1 MLIYIGAESGDQLLA
16 LARMPRL
23 RVGFVTDL
31 HIVPAE
37 FLEIKPETAA
47 AIFVLANALQREA
60 AAWAVAYGDVA
71 TPGITVPLALSHALV
86 CPWRRPDELRAS
98 NRMGNWFFWL
108 DDVTEGAD
116 SDTLV
121 DDLIEGCR
129 AVVAGEQPSIDHS
142 LIGALADIRAELA
155 AAPLWPLLATRWQEL
170 VVRTVVGHRRYR
182 EFTRALADGTPP
194 SPAEYMSITMGA
206 EATRVTHL
214 IAAEGLDVVDHLEP
228 LLQAIE
234 AQDHA
239 HRLVNDIQ
247 TVDRDRRDGDINVL
261 FLGVTPQEATDQA
274 EGYVAR
280 VHSVLR
286 PLVAAQVRAAIEVE
300 RQTSFTLAFYRA
312 MDYRM

>member
-1 MLIYIGAESGDQLLA
+1 M
-16 LARMPRL
+16 
-23 RVGFVTDL
+23 TDL
-31 HIVPAE
+31 PIGPAE

-47 AIFVLANALQREA
+47 AIFLLANTLQREA
-60 AAWAVAYGDVA
+60 AAWSAAYDDVA
-71 TPGITVPLALSHALV
+71 TLALTVPVALSNALV

-98 NRMGNWFFWL
+98 NRMGNWVFWL
-108 DDVTEGAD
+108 DDVIEGAD

-129 AVVAGEQPSIDHS
+129 AVAAGEQPSIDHS
-142 LIGALADIRAELA
+142 LMRGLADIRAELA
-155 AAPLWPLLATRWQEL
+155 AAPLWPVLATRWEER
-170 VVRTVVGHRRYR
+170 VMRTAVGYRHYR
-182 EFTRALADGTPP
+182 EFSRALAEGTPP
-194 SPAEYMSITMGA
+194 SPAEYMTVTLGV
-206 EATRVTHL
+206 EVTRVTHL

-239 HRLVNDIQ
+239 HRLVNDLQ

-274 EGYVAR
+274 EDYEAS
-280 VHSVLR
+280 VHSALR
-286 PLVAAQVRAAIEVE
+286 PLVAAQVRAAIEVD

>member
-1 MLIYIGAESGDQLLA
+1 
-16 LARMPRL
+16 
-23 RVGFVTDL
+23 VTDL
-31 HIVPAE
+31 HVVPAE
-37 FLEIKPETAA
+37 FLEIKPKTAA
-47 AIFVLANALQREA
+47 TIFFLANKLQREA
-60 AAWAVAYGDVA
+60 EAWSVAYDDVA
-71 TPGITVPLALSHALV
+71 TPAITVPLALSHALV
-86 CPWRRPDELRAS
+86 CPWRRADELRAS
-98 NRMGNWFFWL
+98 NRIGNWFFWL

-142 LIGALADIRAELA
+142 LMRALADIRAELA
-155 AAPLWPLLATRWQEL
+155 AAPLWPVLATRWQEL

-182 EFTRALADGTPP
+182 EFSRALADGTPP

-206 EATRVTHL
+206 EATRLTHL

-261 FLGVTPQEATDQA
+261 FLGVTQQEATDQA
-274 EGYVAR
+274 GDYVAR

-286 PLVAAQVRAAIEVE
+286 PLVAAQVRAAIEVD
-300 RQTSFTLAFYRA
+300 RQTSFTIAFYQA